1 MPLTWRRVTRPIM
14 YRFRSRRMRE
24 FQRLFGVSGQTRVL
38 DVGGTPE
45 NWALLPVRP
54 ELVMLNLTAPEEPVR
69 DGVQYVVGDARAL
82 PFRDGAFDLCYSNS
96 VIEHVGERAD
106 QAAMAREIARVGRR
120 YYVQTPNR
128 WFPVEP
134 HLFTPFIHFLPR
146 ALQRLMWRNFTVW
159 GLVTRPTRDVCER
172 ELGRIRLLAYRD
184 VRRFLPD
191 ARILRERVCGLTKSF
206 VAVRT

>member
-1 MPLTWRRVTRPIM
+1 MTSWRRLTRPIM

-24 FQRLFGVSGQTRVL
+24 FQRLFAVAGDTRVL

-54 ELVMLNLTAPEEPVR
+54 QLVMLNLTPPEGDVPA
-69 DGVQYVVGDARAL
+69 GVVYVVGDARAL

-106 QAAMAREIARVGRR
+106 QGAMASEIARVGRR

-146 ALQRLMWRNFTVW
+146 AVQRLMWRNFTVW
-159 GLVTRPTRDVCER
+159 GLVNRPTRETCER
-172 ELGRIRLLAYRD
+172 ELGSIRLLAHRD
-184 VRRFLPD
+184 VRRFFPD
-191 ARILRERVCGLTKSF
+191 ARILRERVWGLTKSF